1 MAMAAQAAHRAHWSN
16 RWAFVLATAG
26 SAIGLGNIWKFPY
39 MTGENGG
46 GAFVLVYLACIVLVG
61 LPVMMTEIMLGR
73 RAQRNPVAA
82 MERLAR
88 EAGAPRAWKL
98 VGILGVFTGAVILSF
113 YSVVA
118 GWMLDYLIRAGAGR
132 FHGMGPE
139 EAKAGFGAL
148 LASPYELALWH
159 TVFMFLTMG
168 VVAYGVTRGLE
179 RATKIMMPALAAIL
193 LVLVGYGL
201 ARGDMAGAAAF
212 LFDPDFSRISP
223 QVVLAAMGQ
232 AFFSLSLGMGAVM
245 VYGSY
250 LQRHISIVR
259 VSVYVATADTAFA
272 LLAGLAVF
280 SIVFAHGM
288 APAAGPGLVMQT
300 LPITFGAMPGGSV
313 LGTLF
318 FLLVVF
324 AAWTSAISI
333 AEPGVAW
340 MVENLRLA
348 RGRACAVFG
357 VVVWLAGVA
366 ALLSF
371 NVWEGLRIFGL
382 SIFDALDYLAS
393 NILLPLGGLAIV
405 VFGAWVMRHTH
416 AREEL
421 DLNEGWFK
429 AWRLAARYLAPV
441 AIGLVFLNL
450 TGLLPGS

>member
-1 MAMAAQAAHRAHWSN
+1 MTEAIHRDHWSN

-39 MTGENGG
+39 MAGENGG
-46 GAFVLVYLACIVLVG
+46 GAFVLVYLGCIALVG

-118 GWMLDYLIRAGAGR
+118 GWMLDYLIRAVTGR

-139 EAKAGFGAL
+139 EAKAAFGSL

-168 VVAYGVTRGLE
+168 VVAWGVTRGLE
-179 RATKIMMPALAAIL
+179 RANKIMMPALAAIL

-201 ARGDMAGAAAF
+201 ARGDMAGAVAF
-212 LFDPDFSRISP
+212 MFYPDFSRLSP
-223 QVVLAAMGQ
+223 QGVLAAMGQ
-232 AFFSLSLGMGAVM
+232 AFFTLSLGMGAVM

-250 LQRHISIVR
+250 LQRYVSIAR
-259 VSVYVATADTAFA
+259 TSIYVACADTAFA

-288 APAAGPGLVMQT
+288 GPAAGPGLVMQT
-300 LPITFGAMPGGSV
+300 LPIAFGAMAGGAV
-313 LGTLF
+313 LGALF

-340 MVENLRLA
+340 MVENLRVA
-348 RGRACAVFG
+348 RGRACVVFG
-357 VVVWLAGVA
+357 VVVWLLGIA

-371 NVWEGLRIFGL
+371 NLWQGVSIFGL
-382 SIFDALDYLAS
+382 SIFDALDNLAS

-405 VFGAWVMRHTH
+405 VFGAWVMKQTH

-421 DLNEGWFK
+421 DLDEGWFRI
-429 AWRLAARYLAPV
+429 WRFAAKYVAPV
-441 AIGLVFLNL
+441 AIVLIFLNL
-450 TGLLPGS
+450 TGLLPGA